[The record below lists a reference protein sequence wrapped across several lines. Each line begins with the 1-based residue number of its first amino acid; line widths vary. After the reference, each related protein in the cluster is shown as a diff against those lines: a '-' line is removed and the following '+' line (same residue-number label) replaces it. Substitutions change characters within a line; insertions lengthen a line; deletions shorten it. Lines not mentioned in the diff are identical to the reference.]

1 MLAVIINRDVTQTLV
16 KLFGILIIMLV
27 FLPMPFYEF
36 SMVVTFSCSENYNY
50 DMYIFFT
57 FVIVINMTESY
68 FKMPEKKPPLNYTR
82 ETCILK
88 EDI

>member
-1 MLAVIINRDVTQTLV
+1 
-16 KLFGILIIMLV
+16 MLV
-27 FLPMPFYEF
+27 FLPKPFYEF
-36 SMVVTFSCSENYNY
+36 SMVVTFSYRENYNY
-50 DMYIFFT
+50 YVYFFT